1 MSEVYRNIASE
12 ISGEFIAWINITNP
26 LISHEIYEE
35 AVRKWRKLSYQYDC
49 LLSAV
54 ENKQNYFFKNK
65 AINFKRTPW
74 PRSQDLEPLVSLS
87 FAVNI
92 LKEKI

>member
-35 AVRKWRKLSYQYDC
+35 D
-49 LLSAV
+49 
-54 ENKQNYFFKNK
+54 E
-65 AINFKRTPW
+65 
-74 PRSQDLEPLVSLS
+74 EM
-87 FAVNI
+87 
-92 LKEKI
+92 EKIILSI